1 MPDGRVPDAQGGG
14 AATAGAN
21 SSPAS
26 RRSDRTD
33 TRPPHPRPAAARP
46 VPLEGAGTGRGGETS
61 ETDVIE
67 ILLVEDSPGDAHL
80 VREWLR
86 EAFTG
91 PHRLHR
97 VSRLSEAK
105 DHLLE
110 HGADCV
116 LLDLVLP
123 DSVGLDSVSA
133 LRVVAADIPLVVMSA
148 LGGERTALAAMHHGA
163 QDYLLKDRVDGEL
176 LSRAI
181 RYAIERKRAEL
192 QISHQALHDPLTDA
206 ANRALLTD
214 RLAQAVAA
222 LERSESSLAVY
233 FLDLDHFKRVND
245 SHGHEAGDE
254 LLVALARRLEEALRP
269 TDTVARIGGDEFV
282 VLCTGVASRRDV
294 FVIAERLQAAVA
306 EPFALRDTEVRIT
319 VSVGIAVTESGD
331 AEPAKLL
338 RDADAAMYRAKD
350 LGRARW
356 ELFDVALW
364 QQVEGRLGLERDLRS
379 AVDHGEF
386 RVHYQPVVDLATGR
400 VEGAEALVRWQAPS
414 GELVVPGAFLAVAEE
429 SGLMPEIGSVVL
441 TGAAHR
447 LASWANGSA
456 LVAVN
461 LSPRELM
468 DPALLARIDGVLEA
482 TGADPRRLCIEIT
495 EHALID
501 PDTSQRVLQALK
513 DRGVRL
519 SIDDFGTGYSSLNYL
534 KRFPFDI
541 LKIDRSFVDGLGADA
556 HDAAIVQAI
565 VVLAHA
571 LELVVVAEGVETAPQ
586 AQYLRELGCDLC
598 QGFYFARPGPADVLP
613 PPGTVLGR
621 A

>member
-1 MPDGRVPDAQGGG
+1 MPDARRPDAQRGG
-14 AATAGAN
+14 ATTAGA
-21 SSPAS
+21 SSTAPA
-26 RRSDRTD
+26 RRSDVTD
-33 TRPPHPRPAAARP
+33 TRPPRPRPTASRPGLLAA
-46 VPLEGAGTGRGGETS
+46 GIGHGGETS
-61 ETDVIE
+61 ETGVTE
-67 ILLVEDSPGDAHL
+67 ILLVEDSPADAAL

-86 EAFTG
+86 ESFTG
-91 PHRLHR
+91 PHRVHH

-110 HGADCV
+110 RGADCV

-133 LRVVAADIPLVVMSA
+133 LLVVAADIPLVVMSA
-148 LGGERTALAAMHHGA
+148 LGGERTALAAVQHGA

-192 QISHQALHDPLTDA
+192 QLSHQALHDPLTNT

-245 SHGHEAGDE
+245 SLGHDAGDE
-254 LLVALARRLEEALRP
+254 LLVASARRLEEVLRP

-282 VLCTGVASRRDV
+282 VLCTGVRSRRDV

-306 EPFALRDTEVRIT
+306 EPFTVRDTEVRIT
-319 VSVGIAVTESGD
+319 VSIGIAVTESGD
-331 AEPAKLL
+331 AEPVTLL

-356 ELFDVALW
+356 QLFDVALW
-364 QQVEGRLGLERDLRS
+364 HQVEGRLGLERDLRS

-386 RVHYQPVVDLATGR
+386 RVHYQPVVDLATGT

-414 GELVVPGAFLAVAEE
+414 GELVVPGVFLSVAEE

-441 TGAAHR
+441 TEAAHR
-447 LASWANGSA
+447 LASWADGDA

-468 DPALLARIDGVLEA
+468 DPALLTRIDGVLGA
-482 TGADPRRLCIEIT
+482 TGADPRHLCVEIT
-495 EHALID
+495 EHALIEAHD
-501 PDTSQRVLQALK
+501 ATRQVLQALR

-519 SIDDFGTGYSSLNYL
+519 SIDDFGTGYSSLSYL

-571 LELVVVAEGVETAPQ
+571 LELIVVAEGVETAPQ
-586 AQYLRELGCDLC
+586 AEYLREVGCDLC
-598 QGFYFARPGPADVLP
+598 QGFYFARPGPADALP